1 MAHRISPLAE
11 ADLDDIWYYIAT
23 QSNAT
28 EAADRLID
36 SLTRRFLLLANHPYI
51 GRARDEDFGVGT
63 RSFAVGNYVM
73 VYRVEGENVLIVR
86 VAPGRRDIEAL
97 FGR

>member
-1 MAHRISPLAE
+1 MAHYISPLAE

-23 QSNAT
+23 QSGSV

-36 SLTRRFLLLANHPYI
+36 SLTRRFLLLANHVIAHRKAPCP
-51 GRARDEDFGVGT
+51 
-63 RSFAVGNYVM
+63 NPK
-73 VYRVEGENVLIVR
+73 VLIACATNVW
-86 VAPGRRDIEAL
+86 IESL

>member
-1 MAHRISPLAE
+1 M
-11 ADLDDIWYYIAT
+11 
-23 QSNAT
+23 

-63 RSFAVGNYVM
+63 RSFAVGNYVIF
-73 VYRVEGENVLIVR
+73 YRIEGENVLILR
-86 VAPGRRDIEAL
+86 VAQGRRDIEAL

>member
-1 MAHRISPLAE
+1 MAHHISSLAE

-23 QSNAT
+23 QSGSV

-36 SLTRRFLLLANHPYI
+36 SLTRRFLLANHPYI

-63 RSFAVGNYVM
+63 RRLCGGQLRHSLSN
-73 VYRVEGENVLIVR
+73 
-86 VAPGRRDIEAL
+86 
-97 FGR
+97 

>member
-1 MAHRISPLAE
+1 MAHHISSLAE

-23 QSNAT
+23 QSGSV

-63 RSFAVGNYVM
+63 RSFA
-73 VYRVEGENVLIVR
+73 RTLI
-86 VAPGRRDIEAL
+86 
-97 FGR
+97 

>member
-23 QSNAT
+23 QSGSV

-63 RSFAVGNYVM
+63 RSFAVGNYVI
-73 VYRVEGENVLIVR
+73 VYRIEGENVLILR
-86 VAPGRRDIEAL
+86 VAQGRRDIEAL

>member
-23 QSNAT
+23 ESGSVET
-28 EAADRLID
+28 ADRLID

-63 RSFAVGNYVM
+63 RSFAVGNYVI
-73 VYRVEGENVLIVR
+73 VYRIEGENVLILR
-86 VAPGRRDIEAL
+86 VAQGRRDIEAL

>member
-23 QSNAT
+23 QSGST

-36 SLTRRFLLLANHPYI
+36 SLTRRFLLLANYPYI
-51 GRARDEDFGVGT
+51 GRTRDEDFGVGT
-63 RSFAVGNYVM
+63 RSFAVGNYVI
-73 VYRVEGENVLIVR
+73 VYRVEGGNVLILR
-86 VAPGRRDIEAL
+86 VAQGRRDIEAL

>member
-1 MAHRISPLAE
+1 MLHRISPLAE

-23 QSNAT
+23 QSGST

-36 SLTRRFLLLANHPYI
+36 SLARRFLLLANHPYI

-63 RSFAVGNYVM
+63 RSFAVGNYVI
-73 VYRVEGENVLIVR
+73 VYRVEGENVLILR
-86 VAPGRRDIEAL
+86 VAQGRRDIESL

>member
-1 MAHRISPLAE
+1 M
-11 ADLDDIWYYIAT
+11 
-23 QSNAT
+23 

-51 GRARDEDFGVGT
+51 GRARDGYFRVGT
-63 RSFAVGNYVM
+63 RSFAVGNYVI
-73 VYRVEGENVLIVR
+73 VYRVEAENVLILR
-86 VAPGRRDIEAL
+86 VAQGRRDIEAL